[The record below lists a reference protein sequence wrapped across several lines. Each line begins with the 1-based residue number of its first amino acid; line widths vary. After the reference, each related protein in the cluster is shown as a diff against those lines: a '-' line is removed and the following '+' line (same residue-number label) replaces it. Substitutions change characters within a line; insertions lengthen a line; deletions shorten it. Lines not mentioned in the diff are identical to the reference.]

1 MSLEKLT
8 NQPDLWHEINLP
20 EHVILWSL
28 YHQCRYRIEDLKK
41 LPTWSTAKVIVL
53 IDQEAGLV
61 DDVTQLD
68 ARVHLWDSTISTN
81 SKIHTYLFW
90 FDWVNEINDHLNLC
104 AKLIPNNVKQPQYFF
119 DALLGGPRPHRN
131 FLRKLIHQFPN
142 RNKIL
147 LGSETSSFDWN
158 HKPDSW
164 IQGGSFETGHWRP
177 PYKGSQT
184 ANISCFLPYEIFN
197 NSWFSIV
204 AENIREGEH
213 IFYSEKT
220 AKPLLAKRLFVMF
233 GSQGTLRMLKTIGY
247 KTFDSVIDESYDDI
261 EDSYTRWSAAW
272 QQIVRLTDF
281 NPVDIYE
288 KIQSVVEHNHRLFV
302 STNWKNN
309 MKKEIKDL
317 IDSQKI

>member
-8 NQPDLWHEINLP
+8 NQPDLWHEMNLP

-28 YHQCRYRIEDLKK
+28 YHQGSYSLEDLKK
-41 LPTWSTAKVIVL
+41 LPTWSTARIIVL
-53 IDQEAGLV
+53 IDQEV
-61 DDVTQLD
+61 RHISDINQLD
-68 ARVHLWDSTISTN
+68 SRVHLWDSTISTN

-90 FDWVNEINDHLNLC
+90 FDWVNEINDHLNLS
-104 AKLIPNNVKQPQYFF
+104 AKLIPNKVKQPQYFF
-119 DALLGGPRPHRN
+119 DALLGGPRLHRT
-131 FLRKLIHQFPN
+131 FLRNLIHQFPN

-147 LGSETSSFDWN
+147 LGSENTSVNWN

-164 IQGGSFETGHWRP
+164 IDGGSYDTGSWRP
-177 PYKGSQT
+177 HFHGAQT

-204 AENIREGEH
+204 TETHFQGEY

-220 AKPLLAKRLFVMF
+220 AKPLLSKRLFVMF
-233 GSQGTLRMLKTIGY
+233 GPQGALRMLKTIGY
-247 KTFDSVIDESYDDI
+247 KTFDSVVDESYDDI

-272 QQIVRLTDF
+272 QQIVKLTDS

-288 KIQSVVEHNHRLFV
+288 KIQFIVEHNHRLFV
-302 STNWKNN
+302 STNWKDK

-317 IDSQKI
+317 IDRQEI